1 MAGIEELVGGDPR
14 PHQTQFN
21 AVEAASVHA
30 AAGDQVTVTVALFSR
45 ELVYATVPFI
55 KKSSGDPAA
64 GDAAVLHSDS
74 NGNPIYAVVLA

>member
-1 MAGIEELVGGDPR
+1 VGIEELVEGGRR

-30 AAGDQVTVTVALFSR
+30 LDGDQVTVTVASFSR
-45 ELVYATVPFI
+45 ELVYAAVPFI
-55 KKSSGDPAA
+55 KKGSGAPAA
-64 GDAAVLHSDS
+64 GDPAVLHSDS